1 MTLTKIRA
9 ALQTLLA
16 KKLVVAFIVGVASA
30 FADSVESYAQNGT
43 PLTEHLVVSLFVGAA
58 AGSFARLLLAYSPVN
73 IVPSDAATSLK
84 FGSKPAD
91 PVHPEIAQWGTLAH
105 LKLGRGP
112 VVKDVRTLQLLRYLT
127 TALPS
132 PPPLY
137 SLATAVKTWPM
148 YGNDRLSDCTIAAIG
163 HMIEAWTAALGKVK
177 RLTEA
182 TVTRF
187 YWRTG
192 TPPSNTGRAGG
203 PTDDGRVELEVLK
216 AWRSNGIGG
225 HKILAFTALDVAD
238 HRLAKVGTWL
248 FGGLYIGLA
257 LPVTAQTQTV
267 WDVVGDGKT
276 GPATPGSWGGHAVD
290 VVAYDEAGLTVVTW
304 GALVRMT
311 WAFWD
316 AYVDE
321 AYAIVSRD
329 FLTAKGQTPQGFDLQ
344 ALLADLKEVTA

>member
-1 MTLTKIRA
+1 MTAITTWFK
-9 ALQTLLA
+9 TLLGR
-16 KKLVVAFIVGVASA
+16 KFVMAFIVSVFAA
-30 FADSVESYAQNGT
+30 FGTELDNYLQNGT
-43 PLTEHLVVSLFVGAA
+43 PLTQGLVVSLFVGAVSGA
-58 AGSFARLLLAYSPVN
+58 VSRILLAYSPLPL
-73 IVPSDAATSLK
+73 IPSDSIHSL
-84 FGSKPAD
+84 SAKPVD

-112 VVKDVRTLQLLRYLT
+112 VVKDARTLQLLRYLT

-137 SLATAVKTWPM
+137 SLATVVRAWPM
-148 YGNDRLSDCTIAAIG
+148 YGNDRLGDCTIAAIG
-163 HMIEAWTAALGKVK
+163 HMIEAWTAALGKVR

-182 TVTRF
+182 TVLRF

-192 TPPSNTGRAGG
+192 TPPSSTGRAGG

-216 AWRSNGIGG
+216 AWRSKGIGG

-238 HRLAKVGTWL
+238 HTLVKVGAWM

-257 LPVTAQTQTV
+257 LPVTAQTQPV

-276 GPATPGSWGGHAVD
+276 GPAAPGSWGGHAVD
-290 VVAYDEAGLTVVTW
+290 VVAYDEQGLTVVTW

-329 FLTAKGQTPQGFDLQ
+329 FLTAKGETPEGFDLQ
-344 ALLADLKEVTA
+344 ALLADLKQVTA